1 MKAYPE
7 RRGSHPQARQPYW
20 NARTAC
26 FRDQTLRSGDFEA
39 TLPSLCPITVIT
51 IHMLE
56 KAIIYRSKIYPITT
70 SCLINSINKIAVKLY
85 LCKPLIKS
93 SSIISWLT
101 ITISA
106 STTKFKDS
114 IYETEKIKIKNFNT
128 FLLGLKLTWPG
139 RKLPHSP
146 SSISPHTPRHQ
157 LHNRPTKHA
166 NHIQSQ
172 YLKKKNIKIQFQ
184 YLPNQRRKQKRKKKN
199 QPYQINNF
207 ECDLIVASFRFFG
220 QSLHVQANTNV
231 KQST

>member
-7 RRGSHPQARQPYW
+7 RRGSHPQEWQPYW

-70 SCLINSINKIAVKLY
+70 SCLINSINKISVKLY

-114 IYETEKIKIKNFNT
+114 IYETEKIKKNKKTLILFYWVWNSRGQEENCHT
-128 FLLGLKLTWPG
+128 LLLQFLLICLVIGCIIV
-139 RKLPHSP
+139 LPNTQTTTNLN
-146 SSISPHTPRHQ
+146 IS
-157 LHNRPTKHA
+157 K
-166 NHIQSQ
+166 
-172 YLKKKNIKIQFQ
+172 KKKN
-184 YLPNQRRKQKRKKKN
+184 QKRKKKN